1 MTLCA
6 SFCIQTEI
14 NQNKLFPLPCSYN
27 PHSWKRRF
35 AQGKEHWV
43 RDVIQPSHPLSSL
56 SPPALNLFSASR
68 SFPVVAQ
75 VTSGRNPY
83 SEKLRNSYISI
94 PGLLDGLNNIN
105 LLSDS
110 SGGQGV
116 GLTLGPT
123 KNQHWFILRISGET
137 SVPGLSSCSVDD
149 HFSRCVFIVFPLTK
163 FPLHIRLRMDLSLD
177 LWPCFN
183 LVTSVKMLFSNK
195 MTFWSTELGFH
206 SWN

>member
-105 LLSDS
+105 L
-110 SGGQGV
+110 
-116 GLTLGPT
+116 
-123 KNQHWFILRISGET
+123 I
-137 SVPGLSSCSVDD
+137 
-149 HFSRCVFIVFPLTK
+149 FIVLEIAN
-163 FPLHIRLRMDLSLD
+163 LRLRCQRVDVWSQLTPYTVPSLGLLWVSVEKQWEKKRENMSKWENSLLTFLTRGLMPSWEHGRRCTIYPYLSLVFC
-177 LWPCFN
+177 WYF
-183 LVTSVKMLFSNK
+183 NK
-195 MTFWSTELGFH
+195 MI
-206 SWN
+206 N